1 MCHAHVAAVVRQR
14 LQKEGR
20 RFHSRR
26 NFLKFGGLATAG
38 LALGAHLPATLARAQ
53 DAREVIDLTH
63 VFTTNPPTY
72 VLGAV
77 PSKEVL
83 VTVENDGFYMQQWT
97 FGEHTGTHLD
107 IPAHFAAD
115 GETVENYPADV
126 FIAPAVVIDIAA
138 RAEEDP
144 DAMVTVDDLLAWES
158 ANGEIPEGALVC
170 MYSGWESRWEDVEA
184 FRNADE
190 DGVMHFPGFSGEA
203 AQWLLDERNI
213 NGIGVDT
220 LSLDI
225 GPSTTFD
232 VHLTVL
238 PAGKY
243 GIENLKNLA
252 DIKGRNATLFVGIP
266 RYEAGSGGPCRVL
279 ALV

>member
-1 MCHAHVAAVVRQR
+1 MCHAHVAAIVRQH

-20 RFHSRR
+20 RIHSRR

-38 LALGAHLPATLARAQ
+38 LALGAHLPSTLARAQ

-72 VLGAV
+72 IPGAV

-107 IPAHFAAD
+107 IPAHFAAG
-115 GETVENYPADV
+115 GETLDNYPADA

-170 MYSGWESRWEDVEA
+170 MYSGWESRWDDVEA

-232 VHLTVL
+232 AHLAIL

-252 DIKGRNATLFVGIP
+252 AIKDRNATLFVGIP